1 MDFQRTAQIAKIG
14 EFICM
19 FQSCNS
25 NFLVLGISEGVH
37 AAVAKVSRIGRD
49 RQEEVAKM

>member
-1 MDFQRTAQIAKIG
+1 MDFQRTAQTAKIG
-14 EFICM
+14 EFIGL

-25 NFLVLGISEGVH
+25 NVLLLCIFEGVH

-49 RQEEVAKM
+49 RQEEVTRM